1 MKLIPIT
8 TKDLPPLDRALPF
21 PLLDAAGRLLVGAG
35 ARVTDDRLREVLLST
50 PLFAEE
56 HHCADWQRRLNDA
69 MDRRLRAGA
78 PLKEVVAARP
88 ESAPSGLAARSQS
101 TGDAWFE
108 LRSRLDATLREVRAD
123 TDWRSRLQELHA
135 RSRALM
141 DKRFDESLYHLV
153 YEGVHFTEHYS
164 ARHALMTQVV
174 AERVA
179 RMLGWPKNE
188 VDSLGLAALTM
199 NVSMLRLQDQLARS
213 HGALLPAQRQEIDT
227 HAARSAMQLADAGL
241 DDPLA
246 IEVVRHHHDES
257 KDKEPLASQGPVGRL
272 ARLLRRVDIF
282 GAKINRRA
290 ARPGMS
296 PLMAARG
303 ACLGPTGTPDEIG
316 SALLRSV
323 GMYPPGSFVELAS
336 GEIGI
341 VVSRGRRANL
351 PLVAALIAPN
361 GDVYSKPALRDTLD
375 QRHAVKGA
383 VKPDRV
389 KVRIAHDKVL
399 AMAAAKS
406 RLH

>member
-1 MKLIPIT
+1 
-8 TKDLPPLDRALPF
+8 
-21 PLLDAAGRLLVGAG
+21 
-35 ARVTDDRLREVLLST
+35 
-50 PLFAEE
+50 
-56 HHCADWQRRLNDA
+56 

-78 PLKEVVAARP
+78 SLKDVVAARP
-88 ESAPSGLAARSQS
+88 DDAPVGVAARSQS

-108 LRSRLDATLREVRAD
+108 LRSRLDATLREVRSD

-135 RSRALM
+135 RSRALT

-164 ARHALMTQVV
+164 ARHAWMTQVV

-179 RMLGWPKNE
+179 RMLGWPQTE
-188 VDSLGLAALTM
+188 IDSLGLAALTM

-213 HGALLPAQRQEIDT
+213 HGPLLPAHREEIDT
-227 HAARSAMQLADAGL
+227 HAARSAVQLSGAGL
-241 DDPLA
+241 DDLLA
-246 IEVVRHHHDES
+246 IEVVLHHHDES
-257 KDKEPLASQGPVGRL
+257 KDNEPLASQAPVGRL

-290 ARPGMS
+290 GRPAMS

-303 ACLGPTGTPDEIG
+303 ACLGPTGKPDEIG

-361 GDVYSKPALRDTLD
+361 GDVYSKPVLRDTLE
-375 QRHAVKGA
+375 QRHAVKAA